1 MERDNRRDRKE
12 YAMRIAIIG
21 AGNVGGTLGKM
32 WAAKGHEVAFG
43 VRSPNDA
50 KVQTLVTVTGQRA
63 RAVSMKDA
71 VVGAEV
77 VALATPWSAVESAI
91 KDAGDLR
98 GKVLVDATNPLK
110 PDLSGLALGHST
122 SAGAHVAAWA
132 PGAKV
137 VKAFNTIGA
146 AHMADPRFGTQR
158 ANMFLCGDDTGA
170 KTMVAGLAGDLGFD
184 PVDCGPLTQARL
196 LDPLAMLWISMVYA
210 YGAGPNIGFALLRK

>member
-1 MERDNRRDRKE
+1 
-12 YAMRIAIIG
+12 MRIAIIG

-43 VRSPNDA
+43 VRSLNDA
-50 KVQTLVTVTGQRA
+50 KVQTLVTATGKRA
-63 RAVSMKDA
+63 RALSVKDA

-77 VALATPWSAVESAI
+77 VVLATPWSAAESAP

-98 GKVLVDATNPLK
+98 GKVVVEATNPLK

-122 SAGAHVAAWA
+122 SAGEHVAAWT
-132 PGAKV
+132 PGTKV

-158 ANMFLCGDDTGA
+158 ASMFLCGDDTGA
-170 KTMVAGLAGDLGFD
+170 KAMVAGWRVTWDSTQSI
-184 PVDCGPLTQARL
+184 VDH
-196 LDPLAMLWISMVYA
+196 
-210 YGAGPNIGFALLRK
+210 

>member
-1 MERDNRRDRKE
+1 
-12 YAMRIAIIG
+12 MRIAIIG

-32 WAAKGHEVAFG
+32 WAARGHEVAFG

-132 PGAKV
+132 PGAK
-137 VKAFNTIGA
+137 
-146 AHMADPRFGTQR
+146 
-158 ANMFLCGDDTGA
+158 
-170 KTMVAGLAGDLGFD
+170 MVAGLAGDLGFD
-184 PVDCGPLTQARL
+184 LVDCGPLTQARL
-196 LDPLAMLWISMVYA
+196 LDPLAMLWISMVYD
-210 YGAGPNIGFALLRK
+210 YGAGPNIGIALLRK